1 MSETQS
7 GGAASPKESRKRGRK
22 VFRWIGVGL
31 LSIVLGLLGWDV
43 ATFDRGAW
51 QHDFEALEVAMA
63 KEYANLDW
71 MVEHRG
77 VDPAKLDR
85 DTRASLGGAFTRVQA
100 FLALRR
106 FVRTFQDPHF
116 KLTRGAGR
124 PNAPPSQNA
133 AAPEAPPTPVAS
145 CTAAGYE
152 ARPVDFRFPFKK
164 MPGFA
169 VVHEAPFPAG
179 VAGELGVIRIAHFGE
194 DRYLAT
200 CEAVFTAGMDEDALR
215 LGVRAKL
222 QEALQT
228 AIGALR
234 DRGTIRLVVDLT
246 GNGGGTEWVSEAVPL
261 FTGGTLRRS
270 EARIV
275 SPSCDRASIWK
286 GEKVCSIF
294 GESPGTA
301 TLEGKSAWK
310 GPLFVLADRGTG
322 SASEDFVAWF
332 KDNHAATILGA
343 RTAGAGCGYVN
354 GGGRVALREI
364 GFEVRMP
371 NCARFLA
378 DGTNE
383 VEGIAPDV
391 ALPLDKSDE
400 EKITALTAA
409 IAATR
414 D

>member
-1 MSETQS
+1 MSDTQS
-7 GGAASPKESRKRGRK
+7 GSTSPPKASRKTGRR
-22 VFRWIGVGL
+22 VFRWIGIGL

-51 QHDFEALEVAMA
+51 LRDFEALEGAMA

-77 VDPAKLDR
+77 VDLAKLDR
-85 DTRASLGGAFTRVQA
+85 DTRASIGGAFSRVQA

-106 FVRTFQDPHF
+106 FVRSFQDPHF
-116 KLTRGAGR
+116 KLTKGAAR
-124 PNAPPSQNA
+124 PSPAPSPSA
-133 AAPEAPPTPVAS
+133 APPEAPSAPVAS

-152 ARPVDFRFPFKK
+152 ARAVEYRFPFKK
-164 MPGFA
+164 MPGFTA
-169 VVHEAPFPAG
+169 VHEAPFPAG
-179 VAGELGVIRIAHFGE
+179 VAGELGVIRIAQFGE
-194 DRYLAT
+194 DRYLST
-200 CEAVFTAGMDEDALR
+200 CERVFTAGMDEAALR
-215 LGVRAKL
+215 LAVRANL
-222 QEALQT
+222 QQALQT

-234 DRGTIRLVVDLT
+234 DRGAKRLLVDLT

-261 FTGGTLRRS
+261 FTEKTLRRS

-275 SPSCDRASIWK
+275 APTCDRTPIWK

-294 GESPGTA
+294 GDPPEAA
-301 TLEGKSAWK
+301 TLEGKGVWK
-310 GPLFVLADRGTG
+310 GPLFVLADRGTA

-332 KDNHAATILGA
+332 KDNHAATVLGA

-354 GGGRVALREI
+354 DGGRFELREI

-383 VEGIAPDV
+383 VEGIAPDI

-400 EKITALTAA
+400 EKIQALTAA
-409 IAATR
+409 LTATR

>member
-7 GGAASPKESRKRGRK
+7 GGDSLPKETRKRGRK
-22 VFRWIGVGL
+22 VFRWIGIGL

-51 QHDFEALEVAMA
+51 QRDFEALEVAMA

-77 VDPAKLDR
+77 VDLAKLDR

-116 KLTRGAGR
+116 KLTGGAGR
-124 PNAPPSQNA
+124 PSAPPSDNG
-133 AAPEAPPTPVAS
+133 AAPPAPVAS

-152 ARPVDFRFPFKK
+152 ARPVDSRFPFKK
-164 MPGFA
+164 MPGFTA
-169 VVHEAPFPAG
+169 VHEAPFPAG

-194 DRYLAT
+194 DKYLAT
-200 CEAVFTAGMDEDALR
+200 CEAVFTTGLDEDALR
-215 LGVRAKL
+215 AGVRAKL

-234 DRGTIRLVVDLT
+234 DRGAKRLLVDLT

-270 EARIV
+270 KARIV
-275 SPSCDRASIWK
+275 SPSCDRTPVWK

-294 GESPGTA
+294 GEPPGTA
-301 TLEGKSAWK
+301 MLEGKNVWK
-310 GPLFVLADRGTG
+310 GPLFVLVDRGTG
-322 SASEDFVAWF
+322 SASEDFVAWL
-332 KDNHAATILGA
+332 KDNHTATILGA

-354 GGGRVALREI
+354 GGGRVQLREI

-391 ALPLDKSDE
+391 ALPLDKSDG

>member
-1 MSETQS
+1 MNEPQSES
-7 GGAASPKESRKRGRK
+7 ASPPKVRPKTARR
-22 VFRWIGVGL
+22 VFRWIGIGL
-31 LSIVLGLLGWDV
+31 FSILLGLLGLDV

-51 QHDFEALEVAMA
+51 LRDFEALEVVMA

-71 MVEHRG
+71 MAERRG

-85 DTRASLGGAFTRVQA
+85 DTRAALGGAFTRVQA

-116 KLTRGAGR
+116 KLSRGTH
-124 PNAPPSQNA
+124 PSAPASPDAS
-133 AAPEAPPTPVAS
+133 APAPPVAS
-145 CTAAGYE
+145 CAAAGYE
-152 ARPVDFRFPFKK
+152 TRPVDFRFPFKS
-164 MPGFA
+164 MQGFTA
-169 VVHEAPFPAG
+169 VSEAPFPAG

-194 DRYLAT
+194 NRYLAT
-200 CEAVFTAGMDEDALR
+200 CEQAFSAGMDERALR
-215 LGVRAKL
+215 LAVRVKL

-228 AIGALR
+228 AIGSLR
-234 DRGTIRLVVDLT
+234 DRGAKRLLVDLT

-261 FTGGTLRRS
+261 FTGNTLQRK

-275 SPSCDRASIWK
+275 SPTCDRTPIWK
-286 GEKVCSIF
+286 GEKVCSVF
-294 GESPGTA
+294 GDAPETA
-301 TLEGKSAWK
+301 TLEGKGAWK

-354 GGGRVALREI
+354 GGGRFELKEI
-364 GFEVRMP
+364 GFEVQMP

-383 VEGIAPDV
+383 VEGITPDIP
-391 ALPLDKSDE
+391 LPLDKTDE
-400 EKITALTAA
+400 EKIAALEAALT
-409 IAATR
+409 TPHP
-414 D
+414 

>member
-1 MSETQS
+1 MSDTQRES
-7 GGAASPKESRKRGRK
+7 ATSTKTSRKTWRR
-22 VFRWIGVGL
+22 VFRWIGIGL

-43 ATFDRGAW
+43 VTFDRGAW
-51 QHDFEALEVAMA
+51 QRDFDALEVAMA

-77 VDPAKLDR
+77 VDLVKLDR

-116 KLTRGAGR
+116 KLTRGAGH
-124 PNAPPSQNA
+124 ASPSPSENTS
-133 AAPEAPPTPVAS
+133 PSEAPPAPVAS
-145 CTAAGYE
+145 CAAAGYE

-169 VVHEAPFPAG
+169 PTHEAPFPAG

-200 CEAVFTAGMDEDALR
+200 CEAVFKAGMDEDALR
-215 LGVRAKL
+215 LAVRARL

-234 DRGTIRLVVDLT
+234 DRGARRLLVDLT
-246 GNGGGTEWVSEAVPL
+246 GNGGGTEWVSEALAL
-261 FTGGTLRRS
+261 FTSGTLRRS

-275 SPSCDRASIWK
+275 KPSCDRTPIWK

-294 GESPGTA
+294 GDGPGTA
-301 TLEGKSAWK
+301 TLEGKGVWK

-322 SASEDFVAWF
+322 SASEDFVAWL

-354 GGGRVALREI
+354 GGGRTALREI

-383 VEGIAPDV
+383 VEGIAPDI
-391 ALPLDKSDE
+391 ALPPGRSDE
-400 EKITALTAA
+400 EKIAALTGALA
-409 IAATR
+409 PLR